1 MEYPAFF
8 TTRLSSGLTGRID
21 SVIDIHRKIEIG
33 KN

>member
-8 TTRLSSGLTGRID
+8 TPRLSSGLTRID
-21 SVIDIHRKIEIG
+21 SVIDIHRKIGIG